1 MMPTWAK
8 GFARLAAAL
17 EALGRDSDAVAA
29 YEKAK
34 WLAQVHDNDPTGEA
48 EYEEAA
54 KALRLRVC
62 TQTSAAA
69 DYDRYDYD

>member
-17 EALGRDSDAVAA
+17 EALGRDKDANAA

-34 WLAQVHDNDPTGEA
+34 WLAQVHDNDPHGEA

-62 TQTSAAA
+62 TGASGYEQS
-69 DYDRYDYD
+69 DYETYE

>member
-17 EALGRDSDAVAA
+17 EALGRDKDAVTA

-34 WLAQVHDNDPTGEA
+34 WLAAVHDNDPNGEA

-62 TQTSAAA
+62 TSASTYMEGEYES
-69 DYDRYDYD
+69 YD